1 MFIIICY
8 HIWSAESVIVRLS
21 ILLVTYFFLLDLC
34 FFFFMGDL
42 DRDDELDLE
51 RSLRNSL
58 GYSSL

>member
-1 MFIIICY
+1 MFICY

-21 ILLVTYFFLLDLC
+21 FLLVTYFFLLDLC